1 MPHVV
6 LLVEDHQDTRQMYA
20 EFMATRYEILEAA
33 NATEAVTQMSRRRPD
48 VLVTDLSLPDFD
60 GFELVMRMRAQPGLA
75 GVPVI
80 CLSGYGGHAHEA
92 RAREVGCDRLL
103 QKPCLPDT
111 LADVVADV
119 LSASGRRIQNT

>member
-1 MPHVV
+1 MSPVV

-33 NATEAVTQMSRRRPD
+33 NATEAVRQMSQRRPD

-60 GFELVMRMRAQPGLA
+60 GFELVTRMRAQPGLE

>member
-1 MPHVV
+1 
-6 LLVEDHQDTRQMYA
+6 
-20 EFMATRYEILEAA
+20 
-33 NATEAVTQMSRRRPD
+33 MSRRRPD